1 MGCSSSND
9 KKIIFLIGKP
19 GSGQKIQSINLKNK
33 ILNCSI
39 IEVEALI
46 RFEMLIKSN
55 MKLDQISEDKLV
67 SSKDLVEKIYEK
79 IKHINSEFI
88 IIEAFPKN
96 ENNIIEWKKIIGNK
110 YLIHSLIHLKI
121 DNDNILFERENEK
134 IASMG
139 NNYVVK
145 RLKTFNDF
153 TLNTINSLRKEINVV
168 DIDGSKN
175 EEEVSNDVWNKF
187 NEINKIGKFSNL
199 I

>member
-1 MGCSSSND
+1 MEQ
-9 KKIIFLIGKP
+9 F
-19 GSGQKIQSINLKNK
+19 
-33 ILNCSI
+33 
-39 IEVEALI
+39 
-46 RFEMLIKSN
+46 
-55 MKLDQISEDKLV
+55 
-67 SSKDLVEKIYEK
+67 
-79 IKHINSEFI
+79 
-88 IIEAFPKN
+88 
-96 ENNIIEWKKIIGNK
+96 
-110 YLIHSLIHLKI
+110 
-121 DNDNILFERENEK
+121 NILFERENEK

-153 TLNTINSLRKEINVV
+153 TLNTINSLRKEINVI